1 MSLTSWLSTSMLKNL
16 NPSTAA
22 DGVSATL
29 KLVLLFFSAAWV
41 AAIIVAAVY
50 SALAFSAG
58 SEFTTV
64 LPLKFLRATAR
75 LTAAV
80 LFMPLATML
89 ISIYKCAPGATWAGS
104 AFACFGTEHSL
115 LMALVTALLP
125 FFFGFSLCVSAVF
138 IDRDYRSTNV
148 VARAHGRVS
157 ITMIS
162 IKTLVTLVFTVG
174 AELPP
179 LLLQSFL
186 LLMGALWLAAWLR
199 HLPMLTP
206 WVNQAWVA
214 VGAVFLW
221 ASACAVLGTLLDNPA
236 SGVAG
241 YLFFAGTPIAAYC
254 GYATAVAR
262 FESFSGAP
270 GSGPPLRTPYDVELR
285 ARYLMARAARA
296 GGSGGGSGGGGGA
309 AGAAAVAEA
318 RRAAVREARRL
329 FASSAAARGAG
340 SAVAALFHAEFLRC
354 YAPGAAAEL
363 AVISEGLSSG
373 EPAIDVRFLLTQAR
387 RAVEGGG
394 GGSGGGAAA
403 AAAAAAPASALAAA
417 ARGDRDSLGP
427 IQQVQFDQFSREAEV
442 EVARARAAE
451 LRFWRELRVR
461 PAPDVGAL
469 HGCSEALSAALER
482 AEGAFAAL
490 LLLLPRCVP
499 LLRAFADFLRDVKR
513 DGAAAAGREDEAE
526 ECALLLQSAAAAA
539 AAAAGGSGGGAA
551 AAPPPPPPPQRERAR
566 ARAAAAAAFSP
577 VEGAAGLVR
586 RAIESRASLP
596 EPGLARLSACM
607 ALLLALAAA
616 MAGASAGTAGAYAGA
631 RGALRGELDAA
642 SARSLHVEDALLR
655 VTQLAQLGDG
665 ARREPPP
672 GEAAAALRGHAAAL
686 EALNR
691 ALFAA
696 AGAQPPDTAE
706 WRLYNTPSLRLEVFA
721 AAAPG
726 GGGGAAVA
734 AGEKNISL
742 ANLGVAFTTALLA
755 LAASAAGG
763 DASNATGA
771 SPVAAAALANGAGAF
786 RAACNAS
793 AFLVLARLEAAAGA
807 RGAWED
813 ALLAASAACLLA
825 LPLLV
830 VLPLLRAVFLARQ
843 DIFAVFAELPDG
855 LLAEM
860 EGRCEEAAREGA
872 AAAGGGRSTTRSSLA
887 SGRSAAEGGG
897 GGGGGSGSSGSG
909 GSGGSSGSGGSEGG
923 GSALGD
929 ALAGLIDERVEVFS
943 ATGDERVGVF
953 SATTGTRVEALA
965 GGGAGGGLGRG
976 AAAGGDWAPLLLRPP
991 PPRRGAPPADGD
1003 AAAAAAAA
1011 SAVQRVLGAVRREDS
1026 NRSLLLLLRSEG
1038 ERGGLVRRVSASLL
1052 PHGSAR
1058 SGASRGSAAAPAPA
1072 FIAAAAGGGG
1082 GGGGAAA
1089 TSLIRHASSLLLGVP
1104 LAGGASGAAGGGAG
1118 ARRGAPH
1125 PPPPPRPPPP
1135 PPLPPAAAPAFRGSH
1150 RTYARLLARFSWPLC
1165 LLSTLFLG
1173 GRALQRDAAQLSAQ
1187 LARGA
1192 LFVDQAA
1199 ALAAAAAGDLARAL
1213 APSPPLPPDAA
1224 CGGGGGGG
1232 GGAARAAAA
1241 AGRLRAQLA
1250 DFDAIGTALAA
1261 GDAARGLLPLEALAL
1276 PRLSAALLVD
1286 GCAGAP
1292 GMPADCAG
1300 LGGFYNGVLSL
1311 GQRAMAL
1318 AFSQLAAGTAAGAAA
1333 AAAAGAAAG
1342 GGAACPPPPPAAPGG
1357 ALATLERMAHV
1368 YLRASLAYAGGL
1380 LRGLAADSAARAAAS
1395 HGALMGAA
1403 ALAALAIHALH
1414 VRAAVRALDR
1424 DTKRA
1429 RGLLL
1434 IFPEDVLASVAL
1446 FLRLGEEGGGA
1457 DAP

>member
-1 MSLTSWLSTSMLKNL
+1 
-16 NPSTAA
+16 
-22 DGVSATL
+22 
-29 KLVLLFFSAAWV
+29 V

-329 FASSAAARGAG
+329 FASAAARGAG

-387 RAVEGGG
+387 RAAEGGG
-394 GGSGGGAAA
+394 GGGGGAAA

-417 ARGDRDSLGP
+417 ARADRDSLGP
-427 IQQVQFDQFSREAEV
+427 IQQVQFDQFSREAEA

-566 ARAAAAAAFSP
+566 AAAAAAFSP

-655 VTQLAQLGDG
+655 VTQLAQLGGG

-825 LPLLV
+825 LPLLA

-897 GGGGGSGSSGSG
+897 GGGG
-909 GSGGSSGSGGSEGG
+909 SSGSGGSEGG

-929 ALAGLIDERVEVFS
+929 ALAGLIDERVEVC
-943 ATGDERVGVF
+943 

-1058 SGASRGSAAAPAPA
+1058 SGASRGSAAAAAPA
-1072 FIAAAAGGGG
+1072 SNAAAAA
-1082 GGGGAAA
+1082 GGGAAA